1 MLQLAQIA
9 IPRSTGDAT
18 IQLLLGD
25 LSAMPAEQAV
35 DILVVSAF
43 PNDYTPLKGS
53 LFLALKEK
61 GLSIKELAANK
72 QTDLVPQLGCWI
84 SQTLSKE
91 QQDMFHF
98 KRILCFEP
106 RQQNAEP
113 QSVVGNI
120 FRCINTFAFDDEN
133 DEVAMPILATGYQR
147 IPLAKMLP
155 ALLDSAIFWLVN
167 GLPLKSIKFVLHTQ
181 EQADAALAIFNI
193 YENGDAKKTLFI
205 PVDPAATAPGPPSS
219 VDDIRESFSGGG
231 HSIVTPRVPAIAL
244 PAEAPP
250 QVVPEPLPQVAE
262 NSPFD
267 YFISYSHKQGN
278 EVKVFVNAFLERNKK
293 LNIFYDRSSIPA
305 GGLWLKKISEA
316 IQHAKNVVCILT
328 PDYITSDVCWD
339 EFQCA
344 KVMELRTKKSIIKTI
359 TFIQDE
365 NLPPMMAIYSYI
377 DCTEAN
383 LEKLTKS
390 IEQLL

>member
-1 MLQLAQIA
+1 MQQLAQII

-25 LSAMPAEQAV
+25 LSAIPAEHAV

-53 LFLALKEK
+53 LFLALQEK
-61 GLSIKELAANK
+61 GLSMNELAANK

-98 KRILCFEP
+98 KRVLCFEP

-133 DEVAMPILATGYQR
+133 DEVAMPMLATGYQR
-147 IPLAKMLP
+147 IALEKMLP
-155 ALLDSAIFWLVN
+155 ALLDSAIFWLTN

-181 EQADAALAIFNI
+181 EQADTALAIFNT
-193 YENGDAKKTLFI
+193 YENSAGKKILFI
-205 PVDPAATAPGPPSS
+205 PVAPFVTAPQPASS
-219 VDDIRESFSGGG
+219 IENIRESFSGGG
-231 HSIVTPRVPAIAL
+231 HSIVIPRAPAMEL
-244 PAEAPP
+244 PVEAPT
-250 QVVPEPLPQVAE
+250 QVVPERVPQVTE
-262 NSPFD
+262 NSAYD
-267 YFISYSHKQGN
+267 YFISYSHRQDK
-278 EVKVFVNAFLERNKK
+278 EVKAFVNAFLEKK
-293 LNIFYDRSSIPA
+293 KELNIFYDRSSIPA

-359 TFIQDE
+359 NFIQDE